1 MRWASHLVRVG
12 EMRSASIAFID
23 KPEEK
28 RSLGRSRH
36 RWQDVIIYHWEIWWE
51 DVDWIHLV
59 QNRDHGEHGNEPSG
73 PIKGGEFLV

>member
-51 DVDWIHLV
+51 DVD
-59 QNRDHGEHGNEPSG
+59 
-73 PIKGGEFLV
+73 